1 MVSQETLPGAL
12 PPRLHWP
19 IVGRE
24 AEIALLR
31 SRLAGGS
38 AGIVIMGSP
47 GLGKSTVVASA
58 LAGLESEG
66 HAVVRLPA
74 PQEHGTG
81 ALYIEQWLGVPIPSA
96 APPEMIAAHA
106 AAFLVSR
113 APGSVPLLG
122 CDDLHL
128 LDDLSA
134 SVLARLIQNG
144 AARLLGSARE
154 DPGLPRALD
163 ALWRSGH
170 LDRTDLT
177 PLDYDSVRLIL
188 GKVLPG
194 PASNEMAYRLWTA
207 TGGNPLHVRELLFSI
222 VETGDVTHSGHAW
235 AWTAPLRS
243 NRRLTDLLAADVT
256 ALSGSVRDVVDLVAL
271 AEAVPLHALGPA
283 ATDQDL
289 KYLVE
294 RGLVT
299 ISAPPGPETVR
310 IGHPLYAETLRG
322 LLYPRRRRALFD
334 LLPEPEPGPHNHQAL
349 ARWVEWAIECGAQPG
364 VPALLAA
371 AAAVESMSQPARAVA
386 LATAALAQPGI
397 TAAERINALLQRARA
412 NRDAGW
418 GESAEADLDLLEAAA
433 GPGPLPEDVVVQV
446 ARIRADLRQFH
457 QRDLDGALDL
467 LSAAA
472 KQLDPAGVA
481 ATELTVEQLARLG
494 YGGRLD
500 EVLAGWAPQLAAV
513 DIPANM
519 TLAPSYIFALAQSGK
534 PVAAFEFADLQLQL
548 VGPEHA
554 DFPLVRATIIGARY
568 WAAVW
573 SGNLAAALTFPELPE
588 DAHQRHHAA
597 LIQTGEGYGAVLLG
611 AWEHAVAHLRGGL
624 SRMGHSAPSGLEAT
638 AWAGLAQA
646 YAMLGESSNTQEACR
661 QYRNHQP
668 FSDRGI
674 ECDSRYRVLL
684 AECALGTPRLEQLVA
699 DYIHWSDAGGLA
711 LGVLLGTHL
720 QFVQAPAADRAA
732 LLPGLTVAAG
742 KVEGALPHAL
752 LAHAR
757 ALLEAEPGMLGAA
770 VAGLNALGLWFPAPA
785 ARSEL
790 TRRQHEIAALVAAGM
805 SNKAVAQK
813 LQLSVRTVDTH
824 VGNILSRLG
833 VAGRTELAA
842 ALAGVP
848 VAG

>member
-1 MVSQETLPGAL
+1 MVSHDALLQSL

-24 AEIALLR
+24 AEIALLS

-38 AGIVIMGSP
+38 GGTAIMGSP
-47 GLGKSTVVASA
+47 GLGKSTVAARA
-58 LAGLESEG
+58 LAGLEAEG

-81 ALYIEQWLGVPIPSA
+81 AVYIEQWLGVPVPSS
-96 APPEMIAAHA
+96 APPEMLAAHA
-106 AAFLVSR
+106 AAIVG
-113 APGSVPLLG
+113 AMVPGAVPLLG

-128 LDDLSA
+128 LDDVSA
-134 SVLARLIQNG
+134 GVLASLVAGG
-144 AARLLGSARE
+144 AARLVGSARE
-154 DPGLPRALD
+154 NPGLPRALD

-177 PLDYDSVRLIL
+177 PLAYDAVRLIL

-194 PASNEMAYRLWTA
+194 PSSNEMAYRLWHA

-222 VETGDVTHSGHAW
+222 VEAGDVVHSGHAW
-235 AWTAPLRS
+235 TWTAPLRS
-243 NRRLTDLLAADVT
+243 NRRLADLLAADVT
-256 ALSGSVRDVVDLVAL
+256 ALTGPARDVVDLVAL

-283 ATDQDL
+283 ATDADL
-289 KYLVE
+289 KHLVE

-299 ISAPPGPETVR
+299 ISAAQGPETVR

-334 LLPEPEPGPHNHQAL
+334 LLPEPEPGPHNHQEL
-349 ARWVEWAIECGAQPG
+349 ARWVEWAIECGASPG
-364 VPALLAA
+364 VPVLLAA
-371 AAAVESMSQPARAVA
+371 AAAVESMSQPERAA
-386 LATAALAQPGI
+386 AMATAALAQPRI
-397 TAAERINALLQRARA
+397 SAAERTQALLQRARA

-418 GESAEADLDLLEAAA
+418 GESAAADLDLLEA
-433 GPGPLPEDVVVQV
+433 GSEPLSEEVRVQV

-457 QRDLDGALDL
+457 RRDLEGALEL
-467 LSAAA
+467 LAAAA

-481 ATELTVEQLARLG
+481 ATELSVEHLARLG
-494 YGGRLD
+494 HGGRFA
-500 EVLAGWAPQLAAV
+500 EVLAGWAPQLAAA

-519 TLAPSYIFALAQSGK
+519 TLAPSYIFALGQSGK
-534 PVAAFEFADLQLQL
+534 PVAAFEFADLQMQL
-548 VGPEHA
+548 VGPAHA

-597 LIQTGEGYGAVLLG
+597 LIQTGEGYSAVLLG
-611 AWEHAVAHLRGGL
+611 AWDHAVAHLRGGL
-624 SRMGHSAPSGLEAT
+624 SRMGQSAPSGLEAT

-646 YAMLGESSNTQEACR
+646 YAMLGERGKTQQACR
-661 QYRNHQP
+661 EYRNNAP
-668 FSDRGI
+668 YSDRNI

-684 AECALGTPRLEQLVA
+684 AESALGTPGLEELVA
-699 DYIHWSDAGGLA
+699 GYISWSDAGGLA

-720 QFVQAPAADRAA
+720 QLVQAPAAHRAA
-732 LLPGLTVAAG
+732 LLPGVEAAAG
-742 KVEGALPHAL
+742 RVEGPLPHAL
-752 LAHAR
+752 LSHAR
-757 ALLEAEPGMLGAA
+757 ALIEAEPGMVGAA

-785 ARSEL
+785 ARADL

-813 LQLSVRTVDTH
+813 LHLSVRTVDTH
-824 VGNILSRLG
+824 VGNILARLG
-833 VAGRTELAA
+833 VASRAGLAA
-842 ALAGVP
+842 ALAG
-848 VAG
+848 